1 MQPGAVYTI
10 FDYKTGK
17 SIEDIKGS
25 KVKVKGSDYKA
36 DFYEEQYWT
45 TFVDP
50 VELGYDNNDPFV
62 YSNVKS
68 VKYDFTV
75 TYPKKNKD
83 ACVGICLYL
92 ISGNE
97 TTDGGYENKQYE
109 INEKYWNGKKTLD
122 KTSYYKNGKNSSA
135 FVRL

>member
-1 MQPGAVYTI
+1 M
-10 FDYKTGK
+10 
-17 SIEDIKGS
+17 
-25 KVKVKGSDYKA
+25 
-36 DFYEEQYWT
+36 
-45 TFVDP
+45 DP

-75 TYPKKNKD
+75 AYPKKYKD